1 MVQFPCLSTLTS
13 EVIAMALLKPKT
25 NPIKQAKE
33 STSFAF
39 GANVKSSKKGK
50 AGSAHRSKGGGGSG
64 GNYSGGS
71 DSSTFK

>member
-1 MVQFPCLSTLTS
+1 
-13 EVIAMALLKPKT
+13 MALLKPKT

-39 GANVKSSKKGK
+39 GANRKTSSPKKGT